1 MESWMPLVLTAI
13 LVAAALVLA
22 IYAVRSVRRG
32 RSKASDLVSISLG
45 GAAAVDS
52 VPPPPARMKREEGE
66 VAP

>member
-13 LVAAALVLA
+13 IVAAALVLA

-52 VPPPPARMKREEGE
+52 VPPPARLRREEGE